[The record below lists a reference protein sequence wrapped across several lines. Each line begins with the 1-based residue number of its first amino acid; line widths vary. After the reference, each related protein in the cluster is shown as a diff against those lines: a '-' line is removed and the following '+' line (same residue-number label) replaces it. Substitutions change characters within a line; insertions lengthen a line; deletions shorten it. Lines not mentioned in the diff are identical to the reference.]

1 MVFYIA
7 SISKALLDGGMC
19 HNGEIITPYTVEKIK
34 IIVTGI
40 PCLQRLHVV
49 FFLFFFKPAKNCR
62 TKT

>member
-49 FFLFFFKPAKNCR
+49 FFCFFF
-62 TKT
+62 